1 MNNEDEKDEEV
12 NYKEKN
18 NGDEKVEEGNNK
30 IIEKRVIIETC
41 KEDGNSSDRTKVIMM
56 DQEDA
61 LSSLRSTYSEK
72 ITEEEDEITEEEEE
86 EILCT
91 SETLGQNSYDSY
103 LEMDD

>member
-1 MNNEDEKDEEV
+1 
-12 NYKEKN
+12 
-18 NGDEKVEEGNNK
+18 
-30 IIEKRVIIETC
+30 
-41 KEDGNSSDRTKVIMM
+41 MM

-61 LSSLRSTYSEK
+61 LSSLRSTYSEE

-91 SETLGQNSYDSY
+91 SETLGQNSDDSY